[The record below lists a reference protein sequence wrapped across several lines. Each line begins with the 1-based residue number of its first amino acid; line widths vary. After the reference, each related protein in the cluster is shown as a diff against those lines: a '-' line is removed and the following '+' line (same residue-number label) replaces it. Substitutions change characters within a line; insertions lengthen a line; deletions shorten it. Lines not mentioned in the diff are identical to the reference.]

1 MKIEVKSKRN
11 GNVTGLQPTEM
22 RIKKILSKKLWRERE
37 REILEK
43 FDKNRYE
50 ECKQN
55 SNSMQER
62 IMNGGQK

>member
-1 MKIEVKSKRN
+1 
-11 GNVTGLQPTEM
+11 M
-22 RIKKILSKKLWRERE
+22 RIKKILSKKLWRERERE